1 MRRPRKKP
9 SLVVFCLIFAVSPCS
24 EVFRGSSCFKDVSW
38 AIFGSLPPGPLG
50 DRLAGGT
57 GGIWL
62 LMSLLLSAR
71 IGTDCPSIEL
81 ANFGKEGKPE
91 PMIAKI
97 SQQTLAEMIGTTRSR
112 VSFFMNKFRRLGF

>member
-50 DRLAGGT
+50 DRLAGGA

-71 IGTDCPSIEL
+71 IGMDCPSIERL
-81 ANFGKEGKPE
+81 
-91 PMIAKI
+91 
-97 SQQTLAEMIGTTRSR
+97 TLTTFHPSRCSLQESFHSRPIFADAGRSPY
-112 VSFFMNKFRRLGF
+112 VIDQRRSCVF